1 MSMRL
6 HQTPVNLA
14 LQRAARGAKAI
25 PWAIDFLDDA
35 FLGIVETDLIL
46 LGAWTGVGKTQIAS
60 HLARQAAKSSKN
72 IVFFALEAE
81 EGEIEDRLL
90 WEAVSR
96 EWWNRNPQGKPNVDM
111 RYVAWRNGL
120 LHEELFEIEQ
130 AVLPLV
136 RLDLDGLRTVYK
148 NENKSHFT
156 VDDFVK
162 QFEAAKEEADLIIV
176 DHMHYFDFDD
186 ENENRALKNAAK
198 KIRAAALLHKKP
210 VLLLAHLRKAARQ
223 GQTMLP
229 DIDDFYGHSDLVKIG
244 VNVILAARAD
254 EKKLKSG
261 NRATWFYIPKAR
273 HAGDAQ
279 GYAAIVGFDVTKG
292 SYTPN
297 YQLYRAR
304 RWEEPEL
311 IAKDE
316 LPRWAKRAVNPAP
329 AKTLPPTEQERLF

>member
-1 MSMRL
+1 MTFRL
-6 HQTPVNLA
+6 QNPILLA
-14 LQRAARGAKAI
+14 TERVSRGASAI

-35 FLGIVETDLIL
+35 FLGIVNTDLTL

-60 HLARQAAKSSKN
+60 HIAYQAAKASKN
-72 IVFFALEAE
+72 VAFFALEAE
-81 EGEIEDRLL
+81 DGEIEDRLL
-90 WEAVSR
+90 WAAICR
-96 EWWNRNPQGKPNVDM
+96 EWWSRNPQGKPGVDM

-120 LHEELFEIEQ
+120 LHEELFEIER
-130 AVLPLV
+130 AILPLV
-136 RLDLDGLRTVYK
+136 RMDMDGLRTIYK
-148 NENKSHFT
+148 NEESTSFT

-162 QFEAAKEEADLIIV
+162 AFDAAKDEADLIIV

-186 ENENRALKNAAK
+186 ENENRALKLAAK
-198 KIRAAALLHKKP
+198 KIRAAALRHKKP
-210 VLLLAHLRKAARQ
+210 VLLLAHLRKASRQ

-244 VNVILAARAD
+244 VNVIMAARAD

-279 GYAAIVGFDVTKG
+279 GYAALVGFDVTKG
-292 SYTPN
+292 SYTPG

-304 RWEEPEL
+304 RWQEPEL
-311 IAKDE
+311 ISKDE
-316 LPRWAKRAVNPAP
+316 LPRWAKRAVHPAP
-329 AKTLPPTEQERLF
+329 AKTMPPTEQERLF